1 MDVEMIVPM
10 QQIWETRQ
18 PQSFGEAGS
27 TEFMQLLLAQL
38 RHQNP
43 LEPMGDSEMLSQFA
57 QLNALDELK
66 AIAGSLESIGDR
78 IQLGDAIA
86 LVGRQVEVRTP
97 KGEIQ
102 SIGDRI
108 QLGDAIA
115 LVGRQVEV
123 RTPKGEIHKGAVEGA
138 ARQGEEVLITIDR
151 EKKC

>member
-1 MDVEMIVPM
+1 MDVEMIVPR

-18 PQSFGEAGS
+18 PQSFGETGS

-97 KGEIQ
+97 KGEI
-102 SIGDRI
+102 
-108 QLGDAIA
+108 
-115 LVGRQVEV
+115 
-123 RTPKGEIHKGAVEGA
+123 HKGAVEGA
-138 ARQGEEVLITIDR
+138 ARQGEEVLITIDGR
-151 EKKC
+151 DFPFEWFESVIHEV

>member
-1 MDVEMIVPM
+1 MDVEMIVPR

-18 PQSFGEAGS
+18 PQSFGETGS

-78 IQLGDAIA
+78 
-86 LVGRQVEVRTP
+86 
-97 KGEIQ
+97 
-102 SIGDRI
+102 S

-138 ARQGEEVLITIDR
+138 AQQGEEVLITIDGR
-151 EKKC
+151 DFPFEWFESVIHEV